1 MNHAVQLRSIQ
12 TLVPDVTLEQHT
24 IRDMFAAQPGLSR
37 LAQRLIA
44 TSFDGAGVE
53 TRHTVL
59 AELDP
64 AAEIDAPQFL
74 ERTTG
79 ELLEPG
85 TAVRNDIYAREADRL
100 FIEAAGRT
108 LAADPDLSASDVTH
122 VVTVSCTGFHA
133 PGPDYAIVRALGL
146 SAAVQRYHLGFM
158 GCYAA
163 LPALRAAAQFCRAD
177 PDAVVLVASVEL
189 CTLHLRSSD
198 DPDAIIAS
206 SLFADGAAA
215 ALVTARRLP
224 TDAPGFVIDAFHT
237 ALIPDG
243 EADMAWTVGDTGFE
257 MVLSTRVPQLIG
269 AHIDDALGALWQGDE
284 GIAGGLG
291 RHPIGELVRHWAIH
305 PGGRSILDRV
315 QERLGL
321 DDGQLAP
328 AREVLRTRGNM
339 SSATV
344 LFVLQR
350 ILEHES
356 PQPGER
362 VAAMAFGPGL
372 TAESAL
378 MTIAGRDAVAG
389 RDAASGRDAAAGRDA
404 VAGRGDER

>member
-1 MNHAVQLRSIQ
+1 MTSAVQLRSIQ
-12 TLVPDVTLEQHT
+12 TLVPEVTVEQHAV
-24 IRDMFAAQPGLSR
+24 RDMFAGQPGISR
-37 LAQRLIA
+37 LAKRLIA

-59 AELDP
+59 GELAA
-64 AAEIDAPQFL
+64 AAETQAPQFL
-74 ERTTG
+74 DHESG
-79 ELLEPG
+79 LLLEPG
-85 TAVRNDIYAREADRL
+85 TAARNDIYAREADRL
-100 FIEAAGRT
+100 FIEAAGRS
-108 LAADPDLSASDVTH
+108 LDADPDLTTSDVTH

-146 SAAVQRYHLGFM
+146 SPAVQRYHLGFM

-163 LPALRAAAQFCRAD
+163 LPALRAATQFCRAD
-177 PDAVVLVASVEL
+177 PEAVVLVVSVEL
-189 CTLHLRSSD
+189 CTLHLRSSS

-215 ALVTARRLP
+215 ALVTARELP
-224 TDAPGFVIDAFHT
+224 TAARGFTLDGFHT
-237 ALIPDG
+237 GLIPDG
-243 EADMAWTVGDTGFE
+243 EGDMAWTVGDTGFE

-269 AHIDDALGALWQGDE
+269 THIDDALRPLWQADAR
-284 GIAGGLG
+284 IAGSLD
-291 RHPIGELVRHWAIH
+291 RQRMGEVVRHWAIH

-321 DDGQLAP
+321 DDRQLQP
-328 AREVLRTRGNM
+328 AREVLRTNGNM

-350 ILEHES
+350 ILESER
-356 PQPGER
+356 PAPGER

-372 TAESAL
+372 TAETAML
-378 MTIAGRDAVAG
+378 TIAGGDDG
-389 RDAASGRDAAAGRDA
+389 R
-404 VAGRGDER
+404 

>member
-1 MNHAVQLRSIQ
+1 MNRAVQLRSIH
-12 TLVPDVTLEQHT
+12 TLVPGVVVEQHAVRE
-24 IRDMFAAQPGLSR
+24 IFAAQPGVTR

-59 AELDP
+59 DELDP
-64 AAEIDAPQFL
+64 SAEVDSPRFL
-74 ERTTG
+74 DRRSGT
-79 ELLEPG
+79 LLEPG
-85 TAVRNDIYAREADRL
+85 TAARNDIYAREADRL
-100 FIEAAGRT
+100 FIEAARGA
-108 LAADPDLSASDVTH
+108 LDGDPDLSASDITH

-177 PDAVVLVASVEL
+177 PEAVVLVASVEL
-189 CTLHLRSSD
+189 CTLHLRSSND
-198 DPDAIIAS
+198 ADAIIAS

-215 ALVTARRLP
+215 ALVTARPLP
-224 TDAPGFVIDAFHT
+224 TEVPALTLDGFHT
-237 ALIPDG
+237 GLIPEG
-243 EADMAWTVGDTGFE
+243 ERDMAWTVGDTGFE

-269 AHIDDALGALWQGDE
+269 GHIDEALRALWSED
-284 GIAGGLG
+284 AGVAPGLAD
-291 RHPIGELVRHWAIH
+291 HPIGEVVRHWAIH

-321 DDGQLAP
+321 DDAQLRP
-328 AREVLRTRGNM
+328 AREVLRTCGNM

-350 ILEHES
+350 ILEHEGAL
-356 PQPGER
+356 PGER

-378 MTIAGRDAVAG
+378 LTVAG
-389 RDAASGRDAAAGRDA
+389 RADAR
-404 VAGRGDER
+404 

>member
-1 MNHAVQLRSIQ
+1 MNSAVQLRSIQ
-12 TLVPDVTLEQHT
+12 TIVPETTLEQRAVRE
-24 IRDMFAAQPGLSR
+24 IFAGQPGVSR
-37 LAQRLIA
+37 LAKRLIA

-53 TRHTVL
+53 TRHTVID
-59 AELDP
+59 ELDTTVEV
-64 AAEIDAPQFL
+64 ATPQFL
-74 ERTTG
+74 DRESG
-79 ELLEPG
+79 ALLEPG
-85 TAVRNDIYAREADRL
+85 TAARNEVYAREADRL
-100 FIEAAGRT
+100 FVEAARRS
-108 LAADPDLSASDVTH
+108 LDADPDLSAADITH

-146 SAAVQRYHLGFM
+146 WAAVQRFHLGFM

-177 PDAVVLVASVEL
+177 PDAVVLVVSVEL
-189 CTLHLRSSD
+189 CTLHLRSSN
-198 DPDAIIAS
+198 DPDSIIAS

-215 ALVTARRLP
+215 ALVTARDLP
-224 TDAPGFVIDAFHT
+224 TPMPGFTLDGFHT

-269 AHIDDALGALWQGDE
+269 THIHDALAPLWHGDD
-284 GIAGGLG
+284 GIADGLG
-291 RHPIGELVRHWAIH
+291 RLPIGEIVRHWAVH

-321 DDGQLAP
+321 DDRQMEP
-328 AREVLRTRGNM
+328 AREVLRTCGNM

-344 LFVLQR
+344 LFVLRR
-350 ILEHES
+350 ILDHER

-378 MTIAGRDAVAG
+378 LTVDVSFDA
-389 RDAASGRDAAAGRDA
+389 R
-404 VAGRGDER
+404 

>member
-1 MNHAVQLRSIQ
+1 MTSSVQLRSIQ
-12 TLVPDVTLEQHT
+12 TLVPEVTVEQHAV
-24 IRDMFAAQPGLSR
+24 RDMFAGQPGISR
-37 LAQRLIA
+37 LAKRLIA

-59 AELDP
+59 GEL
-64 AAEIDAPQFL
+64 AATAAPQSPQFL
-74 ERTTG
+74 DHESG
-79 ELLEPG
+79 LLLEPG
-85 TAVRNDIYAREADRL
+85 TAARNEIYAREADRL
-100 FIEAAGRT
+100 FIEVAGRS
-108 LAADPDLSASDVTH
+108 LDADPDLTASDITH

-146 SAAVQRYHLGFM
+146 SPAVQRYHLGFM

-163 LPALRAAAQFCRAD
+163 LPALRSATQFCRAD
-177 PDAVVLVASVEL
+177 PEAVVLVVSVEL
-189 CTLHLRSSD
+189 CTLHLRSSS

-215 ALVTARRLP
+215 AVVTARELP
-224 TDAPGFVIDAFHT
+224 TAAPGFTLDGFHT
-237 ALIPDG
+237 GLIPDG
-243 EADMAWTVGDTGFE
+243 EDDMAWTVGDTGFE

-269 AHIDDALGALWQGDE
+269 THIVDALRPLWQSDDR
-284 GIAGGLG
+284 IAAALD
-291 RHPIGELVRHWAIH
+291 RQRLAEVVRHWAIH

-315 QERLGL
+315 QERLEL
-321 DDGQLAP
+321 DDRQLQP
-328 AREVLRTRGNM
+328 AREVLRANGNM

-350 ILEHES
+350 ILETER
-356 PQPGER
+356 PEPGER

-378 MTIAGRDAVAG
+378 LTVAG
-389 RDAASGRDAAAGRDA
+389 DDHAR
-404 VAGRGDER
+404 

>member
-1 MNHAVQLRSIQ
+1 MNPAVQLRSIQ
-12 TLVPDVTLEQHT
+12 TLVPDATIEQHT
-24 IRDMFAAQPGLSR
+24 VRDMFAAQPGLSR
-37 LAQRLIA
+37 LARRLIA

-59 AELDP
+59 DELDP
-64 AAEIDAPQFL
+64 TAEIDAPQFL
-74 ERTTG
+74 DRTTG
-79 ELLEPG
+79 ALLEPG
-85 TAVRNDIYAREADRL
+85 TAARNDIYAREADRL
-100 FIEAAGRT
+100 FVEVARRS
-108 LAADPDLSASDVTH
+108 LDADPDISASDITH

-133 PGPDYAIVRALGL
+133 PGPDYAVVRGLGL
-146 SAAVQRYHLGFM
+146 PAAVQRYHLGFM

-224 TDAPGFVIDAFHT
+224 TAVPGLVIDAFHT

-243 EADMAWTVGDTGFE
+243 EGDMAWTVGDTGFE

-269 AHIDDALGALWQGDE
+269 MHIHDALGALWQGDAD
-284 GIAGGLG
+284 IAGRLDGQS
-291 RHPIGELVRHWAIH
+291 IGEIVQHWAIH

-315 QERLGL
+315 QERLAL
-321 DDGQLAP
+321 DEAQLRP
-328 AREVLRTRGNM
+328 AREVLRTHGNM

-350 ILEHES
+350 ILEHEGPRS
-356 PQPGER
+356 GER

-378 MTIAGRDAVAG
+378 LTVAG
-389 RDAASGRDAAAGRDA
+389 RD
-404 VAGRGDER
+404 DER

>member
-1 MNHAVQLRSIQ
+1 MNPAVQLRSIQ
-12 TLVPDVTLEQHT
+12 TLVPDATLEQHT
-24 IRDMFAAQPGLSR
+24 VRDMFAAQPGLSR
-37 LAQRLIA
+37 LARRLIA
-44 TSFDGAGVE
+44 TSFDGAGAE

-59 AELDP
+59 DELDP
-64 AAEIDAPQFL
+64 TAEIDAPQFL
-74 ERTTG
+74 DRTTG
-79 ELLEPG
+79 ALLEPG
-85 TAVRNDIYAREADRL
+85 TAARNDIYAREADRL
-100 FIEAAGRT
+100 FVEVARRS
-108 LAADPDLSASDVTH
+108 LDADPDISASDITH

-133 PGPDYAIVRALGL
+133 PGPDYAVVRGLGL
-146 SAAVQRYHLGFM
+146 PAAVQRYHLGFM

-224 TDAPGFVIDAFHT
+224 TAVPGLVIDAFHT

-243 EADMAWTVGDTGFE
+243 EGDMAWTVGDTGFE

-269 AHIDDALGALWQGDE
+269 MHIHDALGALWQGDDD
-284 GIAGGLG
+284 IADRLDGQS
-291 RHPIGELVRHWAIH
+291 IGEIVQHWAIH

-315 QERLGL
+315 QERLAL
-321 DDGQLAP
+321 DDAQLRP
-328 AREVLRTRGNM
+328 AREVLRTHGNM

-350 ILEHES
+350 ILEHEGPRS
-356 PQPGER
+356 GER

-378 MTIAGRDAVAG
+378 LTVAG
-389 RDAASGRDAAAGRDA
+389 RD
-404 VAGRGDER
+404 DER

>member
-1 MNHAVQLRSIQ
+1 MNPAVQLRSIQ
-12 TLVPDVTLEQHT
+12 TLVPDATLEQHT
-24 IRDMFAAQPGLSR
+24 VRDMFAAQPGLSR
-37 LAQRLIA
+37 LARRLIA

-59 AELDP
+59 DELDP
-64 AAEIDAPQFL
+64 TAEIDAPQFL
-74 ERTTG
+74 DRTTG
-79 ELLEPG
+79 ALLEPG
-85 TAVRNDIYAREADRL
+85 TAARNDIYAREADRL
-100 FIEAAGRT
+100 FIEVARRS
-108 LAADPDLSASDVTH
+108 LDADPDISASDITH

-133 PGPDYAIVRALGL
+133 PGPDYAVVRGLGL
-146 SAAVQRYHLGFM
+146 PAAVQRYHLGFM

-224 TDAPGFVIDAFHT
+224 TAVPGLVIDAFHT

-243 EADMAWTVGDTGFE
+243 EGDMAWTVGDTGFE

-269 AHIDDALGALWQGDE
+269 MHIHDALGALWQGDDD
-284 GIAGGLG
+284 IADRLDGQS
-291 RHPIGELVRHWAIH
+291 IGEIVQHWAIH

-315 QERLGL
+315 QERLAL
-321 DDGQLAP
+321 DEAQLRP
-328 AREVLRTRGNM
+328 AREVLRTHGNM

-350 ILEHES
+350 ILEHEGPRS
-356 PQPGER
+356 GER

-378 MTIAGRDAVAG
+378 LTVAG
-389 RDAASGRDAAAGRDA
+389 RD
-404 VAGRGDER
+404 DER

>member
-1 MNHAVQLRSIQ
+1 MNPAVQLRSIQ
-12 TLVPDVTLEQHT
+12 TLVPDATIEQHT
-24 IRDMFAAQPGLSR
+24 VRDMFAAQPGLSR
-37 LAQRLIA
+37 LARRLIA

-59 AELDP
+59 DELDP
-64 AAEIDAPQFL
+64 TAEIDAPQFL
-74 ERTTG
+74 DRTTG
-79 ELLEPG
+79 ALLEPG
-85 TAVRNDIYAREADRL
+85 TAARNDIYAREADRL
-100 FIEAAGRT
+100 FVEVARRS
-108 LAADPDLSASDVTH
+108 LDADPDISASDITH

-133 PGPDYAIVRALGL
+133 PGPDYAVVRGLGL
-146 SAAVQRYHLGFM
+146 PAAVQRYHLGFM

-224 TDAPGFVIDAFHT
+224 TAVPGLVIDAFHT

-243 EADMAWTVGDTGFE
+243 EGDMAWTVGDTGFE

-269 AHIDDALGALWQGDE
+269 MHIHDALGALWQGDDD
-284 GIAGGLG
+284 IADRLDGQS
-291 RHPIGELVRHWAIH
+291 IGEIVQHWAIH

-315 QERLGL
+315 QERLAL
-321 DDGQLAP
+321 DDAQLRP
-328 AREVLRTRGNM
+328 AREVLRTHGNM

-350 ILEHES
+350 ILEHEGPRS
-356 PQPGER
+356 GER

-378 MTIAGRDAVAG
+378 LTVAG
-389 RDAASGRDAAAGRDA
+389 RD
-404 VAGRGDER
+404 DER

>member
-1 MNHAVQLRSIQ
+1 MNPAVQLRSIQ
-12 TLVPDVTLEQHT
+12 TLVPDATLEQHT
-24 IRDMFAAQPGLSR
+24 VRDMFAAQPGLSR
-37 LAQRLIA
+37 LARRLIA

-59 AELDP
+59 DELDP
-64 AAEIDAPQFL
+64 TAEIDAPQFL
-74 ERTTG
+74 DRTTG
-79 ELLEPG
+79 ALLEPG
-85 TAVRNDIYAREADRL
+85 TAARNDIYAREADRL
-100 FIEAAGRT
+100 FVEVARRS
-108 LAADPDLSASDVTH
+108 LDADPDISASDITH

-133 PGPDYAIVRALGL
+133 PGPDYAVVRGLGL
-146 SAAVQRYHLGFM
+146 PAAVQRYHLGFM

-224 TDAPGFVIDAFHT
+224 TAVPGLVIDAFHT

-243 EADMAWTVGDTGFE
+243 EGDMAWTVGDTGFE

-269 AHIDDALGALWQGDE
+269 MHIHDALGALWQGDDD
-284 GIAGGLG
+284 IADRLDGQS
-291 RHPIGELVRHWAIH
+291 IGEIVQHWAIH

-315 QERLGL
+315 QERLAL
-321 DDGQLAP
+321 DDAQLRP
-328 AREVLRTRGNM
+328 AREVLRTHGNM

-350 ILEHES
+350 ILEHEGPRS
-356 PQPGER
+356 GER

-378 MTIAGRDAVAG
+378 LTVAG
-389 RDAASGRDAAAGRDA
+389 RD
-404 VAGRGDER
+404 DER

>member
-1 MNHAVQLRSIQ
+1 MSVHLRSIQ
-12 TLVPDVTLEQHT
+12 TLVPGTSLEQSAV
-24 IRDMFAAQPGLSR
+24 RDIFAAQPDLSR
-37 LAQRLIA
+37 LARRLVA
-44 TSFDGAGVE
+44 TSFDGAGVQ

-59 AELDP
+59 DELDLTATVP
-64 AAEIDAPQFL
+64 EPKFYD
-74 ERTTG
+74 RTAGT
-79 ELLEPG
+79 LLAPG
-85 TAVRNDIYAREADRL
+85 TGLRNDVYAREADRL
-100 FIEAAGRT
+100 FTGVAQRS
-108 LAADPDLSASDVTH
+108 LDADPDISASDITH

-146 SAAVQRYHLGFM
+146 SPDVQRYHLGFM

-163 LPALRAAAQFCRAD
+163 MPALRAAAQFCRAD

-198 DPDAIIAS
+198 DPDTIIAS

-215 ALVTARRLP
+215 ALVTSRELP
-224 TDAPGFVIDAFHT
+224 SGVAGFTLDGFHT
-237 ALIPDG
+237 GLIPQG
-243 EADMAWTVGDTGFE
+243 EQAMAWTIGDSGFE

-269 AHIDDALGALWQGDE
+269 ENIEAGLDGLWSGDAEVAQSRPSRPLAEIVQ
-284 GIAGGLG
+284 
-291 RHPIGELVRHWAIH
+291 HWAIH

-321 DDGQLAP
+321 TDRQLHP
-328 AREVLRTRGNM
+328 AREVLRTCGNM

-344 LFVLQR
+344 LFVLKR
-350 ILEHES
+350 ILEHEGARA
-356 PQPGER
+356 GER

-378 MTIAGRDAVAG
+378 LTVAG
-389 RDAASGRDAAAGRDA
+389 SGDAG
-404 VAGRGDER
+404 

>member
-1 MNHAVQLRSIQ
+1 MNPAVQLRSIQ
-12 TLVPDVTLEQHT
+12 TLVPDATLEQHT
-24 IRDMFAAQPGLSR
+24 VRDMFAAQPGLSR
-37 LAQRLIA
+37 LARRLIA

-59 AELDP
+59 DELDP
-64 AAEIDAPQFL
+64 TAEIDAPQFL
-74 ERTTG
+74 DRTTG
-79 ELLEPG
+79 ALLEPG
-85 TAVRNDIYAREADRL
+85 TAARNDIYAREADRL
-100 FIEAAGRT
+100 FVEVARRS
-108 LAADPDLSASDVTH
+108 LDADPDISASDITH

-133 PGPDYAIVRALGL
+133 PGPDYAVVRGLGL
-146 SAAVQRYHLGFM
+146 PAAVQRYHLGFM

-224 TDAPGFVIDAFHT
+224 TAVPGLVIDAFHT

-243 EADMAWTVGDTGFE
+243 EGDMAWTVGDTGFE

-269 AHIDDALGALWQGDE
+269 MHIHDALGALWQGDDD
-284 GIAGGLG
+284 IADRLDGQS
-291 RHPIGELVRHWAIH
+291 IGEIVQHWAIH

-315 QERLGL
+315 QERLAL
-321 DDGQLAP
+321 DEAQLRP
-328 AREVLRTRGNM
+328 AREVLRTHGNM

-350 ILEHES
+350 ILEHEGPRS
-356 PQPGER
+356 GER

-378 MTIAGRDAVAG
+378 LTVAG
-389 RDAASGRDAAAGRDA
+389 RD
-404 VAGRGDER
+404 DER

>member
-1 MNHAVQLRSIQ
+1 MNQAVQLRSIQ
-12 TLVPDVTLEQHT
+12 TLVPEATLEQHT
-24 IRDMFAAQPGLSR
+24 ARDMFAAQPGLSR

-44 TSFDGAGVE
+44 TSFDGAGVR

-59 AELDP
+59 DELDP
-64 AAEIDAPQFL
+64 TAVIDAPQFL
-74 ERTTG
+74 DRTTG
-79 ELLEPG
+79 ALLEPG

-100 FIEAAGRT
+100 FIEVARRSIT
-108 LAADPDLSASDVTH
+108 ADPDISASDITH

-189 CTLHLRSSD
+189 CTLHLRSSV

-206 SLFADGAAA
+206 SLFADGAGA

-224 TDAPGFVIDAFHT
+224 TDAPGFRIDAFHT

-243 EADMAWTVGDTGFE
+243 EDDMAWTIGDTGFE

-269 AHIDDALGALWQGDE
+269 THIHDALGALWQSDDDIADGLRRRRIGDV
-284 GIAGGLG
+284 
-291 RHPIGELVRHWAIH
+291 VRHWAIH

-315 QERLGL
+315 QESLAL

-356 PQPGER
+356 PRPGER

-378 MTIAGRDAVAG
+378 LTVAG
-389 RDAASGRDAAAGRDA
+389 RD
-404 VAGRGDER
+404 DEG

>member
-1 MNHAVQLRSIQ
+1 MNPAVQLRSIQ
-12 TLVPDVTLEQHT
+12 TLVPDATLEQHT
-24 IRDMFAAQPGLSR
+24 VRDMFAAQPGLSR
-37 LAQRLIA
+37 LARRLIA

-59 AELDP
+59 DELDP
-64 AAEIDAPQFL
+64 TAEIDAPQFL
-74 ERTTG
+74 DRTTG
-79 ELLEPG
+79 ALLEPG
-85 TAVRNDIYAREADRL
+85 TAARNDIYAREADRL
-100 FIEAAGRT
+100 FVEVARRS
-108 LAADPDLSASDVTH
+108 LDADPDISASDITH

-133 PGPDYAIVRALGL
+133 PGPDYAVVRGLGL
-146 SAAVQRYHLGFM
+146 PAAVQRYHLGFM

-224 TDAPGFVIDAFHT
+224 TAVPGLVIDAFHT

-243 EADMAWTVGDTGFE
+243 EGDMAWTVGDTGFE

-269 AHIDDALGALWQGDE
+269 MHIHDALGDLWQGDAD
-284 GIAGGLG
+284 IAGRLDGQS
-291 RHPIGELVRHWAIH
+291 IGEIVQHWAIH

-315 QERLGL
+315 QERLAL
-321 DDGQLAP
+321 DDAQLRP
-328 AREVLRTRGNM
+328 AREVLRTHGNM

-350 ILEHES
+350 ILEHEGPRS
-356 PQPGER
+356 GER

-378 MTIAGRDAVAG
+378 LTVAG
-389 RDAASGRDAAAGRDA
+389 RD
-404 VAGRGDER
+404 DER

>member
-1 MNHAVQLRSIQ
+1 MRTAAQLRSIQ
-12 TLVPDVTLEQHT
+12 TLVPEATLEQHAVSE
-24 IRDMFAAQPGLSR
+24 IFARQPGVSR
-37 LAQRLIA
+37 LAKRLIA
-44 TSFDGAGVE
+44 TSFDGAGVQ

-59 AELDP
+59 DELDP
-64 AAEIDAPQFL
+64 TSEVATPQFL
-74 ERTTG
+74 DRESG
-79 ELLEPG
+79 ALLEPG
-85 TAVRNDIYAREADRL
+85 TAARNDIYAREADRL
-100 FIEAAGRT
+100 FIEAARRS
-108 LAADPDLSASDVTH
+108 LDADPDLSASDVTH

-177 PDAVVLVASVEL
+177 PEAVVLVVSVEL
-189 CTLHLRSSD
+189 CTLHLRSSN
-198 DPDAIIAS
+198 DPDSIIAS

-215 ALVTARRLP
+215 ALVSARDLP
-224 TDAPGFVIDAFHT
+224 TRTPGFTLDGFHT
-237 ALIPDG
+237 GLIPDG

-269 AHIDDALGALWQGDE
+269 THIDDALAPLWHGDDD
-284 GIAGGLG
+284 IARELD
-291 RHPIGELVRHWAIH
+291 RQRIGEVVRHWAVH

-321 DDGQLAP
+321 DDEQLAP
-328 AREVLRTRGNM
+328 AREVLRSFGNM

-350 ILEHES
+350 ILDHEH

-378 MTIAGRDAVAG
+378 LTVAG
-389 RDAASGRDAAAGRDA
+389 TPDAR
-404 VAGRGDER
+404 

>member
-1 MNHAVQLRSIQ
+1 MNPAVQLRSIQ
-12 TLVPDVTLEQHT
+12 TLVPDATLEQHT
-24 IRDMFAAQPGLSR
+24 VRDMFAAQPGLSR
-37 LAQRLIA
+37 LARRLIA

-59 AELDP
+59 DELDP
-64 AAEIDAPQFL
+64 TAEIDAPQFL
-74 ERTTG
+74 DRTTG
-79 ELLEPG
+79 ALLEPG
-85 TAVRNDIYAREADRL
+85 TAARNDIYAREADRL
-100 FIEAAGRT
+100 FVEVARRS
-108 LAADPDLSASDVTH
+108 LDADPDLSASDITH

-133 PGPDYAIVRALGL
+133 PGPDYAVVRGLGL
-146 SAAVQRYHLGFM
+146 PAAVQRYHLGFM

-224 TDAPGFVIDAFHT
+224 TAVPGLVIDAFHT

-243 EADMAWTVGDTGFE
+243 EGDMAWTVGDTGFE

-269 AHIDDALGALWQGDE
+269 MHIHDALGALWQGDDDV
-284 GIAGGLG
+284 AGRLDGQS
-291 RHPIGELVRHWAIH
+291 IGEIVQHWAIH

-315 QERLGL
+315 QERLAL
-321 DDGQLAP
+321 DDAQLRP
-328 AREVLRTRGNM
+328 AREVLRTHGNM

-350 ILEHES
+350 ILEHEGPRS
-356 PQPGER
+356 GER

-378 MTIAGRDAVAG
+378 LTVAG
-389 RDAASGRDAAAGRDA
+389 RD
-404 VAGRGDER
+404 DER

>member
-1 MNHAVQLRSIQ
+1 MNPAVQLRSIQ
-12 TLVPDVTLEQHT
+12 TLVPDATLEQHT
-24 IRDMFAAQPGLSR
+24 VRDMFAAQPGLSR
-37 LAQRLIA
+37 LARRLIA

-59 AELDP
+59 DELDP
-64 AAEIDAPQFL
+64 TVEIDAPQFL
-74 ERTTG
+74 DRTTG
-79 ELLEPG
+79 ALLQPG
-85 TAVRNDIYAREADRL
+85 TAARNGIYAREADRL
-100 FIEAAGRT
+100 FVEVARRS
-108 LAADPDLSASDVTH
+108 LDADPDISASDITH

-133 PGPDYAIVRALGL
+133 PGPDYAVVRGLGL
-146 SAAVQRYHLGFM
+146 PAAVQRYHLGFM

-224 TDAPGFVIDAFHT
+224 TAVPGLVIDAFHT

-243 EADMAWTVGDTGFE
+243 EGDMAWTVGDTGFE

-269 AHIDDALGALWQGDE
+269 MHIHDALGDLWQGDDD
-284 GIAGGLG
+284 IADRLDGQS
-291 RHPIGELVRHWAIH
+291 IGEIVQHWAIH

-315 QERLGL
+315 QERLAL
-321 DDGQLAP
+321 DDAQLRP
-328 AREVLRTRGNM
+328 AREVLRTHGNM

-350 ILEHES
+350 ILEHEGPRS
-356 PQPGER
+356 GER

-378 MTIAGRDAVAG
+378 LTVAG
-389 RDAASGRDAAAGRDA
+389 RD
-404 VAGRGDER
+404 DER

>member
-1 MNHAVQLRSIQ
+1 MNPAVHLRSIQ
-12 TLVPDVTLEQHT
+12 TRVPEVTLEQRVV
-24 IRDMFAAQPGLSR
+24 RDMFAAQPGISR
-37 LAQRLIA
+37 LAKRLIA

-59 AELDP
+59 DELDP
-64 AAEIDAPQFL
+64 AAEMTSPQFL
-74 ERTTG
+74 DRESG
-79 ELLEPG
+79 HLLEPG
-85 TAVRNDIYAREADRL
+85 TAARNGIYAREADRL
-100 FIEAAGRT
+100 FIEVARRS
-108 LAADPDLSASDVTH
+108 LDADPDITASDITH

-146 SAAVQRYHLGFM
+146 SDAVQRYHLGFM

-177 PDAVVLVASVEL
+177 PEAVVLVVSVEL
-189 CTLHLRSSD
+189 CTLHLRSSC

-215 ALVTARRLP
+215 ALVTARSLP
-224 TDAPGFVIDAFHT
+224 TEVPALALDAFHT

-243 EADMAWTVGDTGFE
+243 EGDMAWTVGDTGFE

-269 AHIDDALGALWQGDE
+269 AHIDEALRSLWNGDDAIPRALAE
-284 GIAGGLG
+284 
-291 RHPIGELVRHWAIH
+291 RPIGQVVRHWAIH

-321 DDGQLAP
+321 DDAQLRP
-328 AREVLRTRGNM
+328 AREVLRTCGNM

-350 ILEHES
+350 ILEHGDGL
-356 PQPGER
+356 PGER
-362 VAAMAFGPGL
+362 VVAMAFGPGL

-378 MTIAGRDAVAG
+378 LTVAG
-389 RDAASGRDAAAGRDA
+389 RDDD
-404 VAGRGDER
+404 D